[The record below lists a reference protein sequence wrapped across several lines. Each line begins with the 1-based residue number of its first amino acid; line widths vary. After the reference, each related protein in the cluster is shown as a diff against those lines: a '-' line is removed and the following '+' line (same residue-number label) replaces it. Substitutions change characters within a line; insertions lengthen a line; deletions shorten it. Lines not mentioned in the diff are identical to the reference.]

1 VIGFAQIAGG
11 APSSTGALTNHLLN
25 NTVNQE
31 QARLAAYYGRG
42 IVRDEGLIALARQVA
57 DGDLMFSEAVARAV
71 SAYIQAG
78 GDVDL
83 LDATEQRLTNQL
95 SDLTFRI
102 SQGLEDAPIAVLRP
116 DLHPLAA
123 DGLGIE
129 RGRVLDRDAINA
141 LLAAGVPTARRSQ
154 ESITRANGGCRL
166 IRRPGRNG

>member
-1 VIGFAQIAGG
+1 MIGFAQIAGG

-42 IVRDEGLIALARQVA
+42 MVRDEGLIELARQVA
-57 DGDLMFSEAVARAV
+57 DGDLMFSEAVAQAV

-83 LDATEQRLTNQL
+83 LAATEERFTNQL

-102 SQGLEDAPIAVLRP
+102 S
-116 DLHPLAA
+116 
-123 DGLGIE
+123 
-129 RGRVLDRDAINA
+129 
-141 LLAAGVPTARRSQ
+141 
-154 ESITRANGGCRL
+154 
-166 IRRPGRNG
+166 